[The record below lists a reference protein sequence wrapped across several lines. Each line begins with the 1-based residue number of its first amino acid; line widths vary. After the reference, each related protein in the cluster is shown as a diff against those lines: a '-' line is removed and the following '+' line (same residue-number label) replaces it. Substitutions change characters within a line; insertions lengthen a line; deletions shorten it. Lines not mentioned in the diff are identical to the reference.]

1 MQIRCADEAI
11 GPYDPA
17 QGGSPI
23 QSGRRQTMALFGL
36 TGVHLD
42 EEGRILRARLQ
53 EADGATR
60 TWLGDPFE
68 CDAREVAN
76 LIAIG
81 NVIYAVF
88 IVLGRTVLGQ
98 RFRVVA
104 DPDGNEGIELESN
117 GPGLG
122 TRDLL
127 LF

>member
-1 MQIRCADEAI
+1 
-11 GPYDPA
+11 
-17 QGGSPI
+17 
-23 QSGRRQTMALFGL
+23 MALFGL

-98 RFRVVA
+98 RFRIVA
-104 DPDGNEGIELESN
+104 GPDGNEGIELESN

-122 TRDLL
+122 ARDLL